1 MRILG
6 LLTLMMLMLSAGSLA
21 QATSPGT
28 AALGQQT
35 DSLPAWRMFHNQ
47 RPNLDLFRLDDPTGS
62 TCYTMR
68 TYTVAREDPDSDAT
82 RIVRY
87 TTCPKKDW
95 KLLFRKTDT
104 SDKSADR

>member
-6 LLTLMMLMLSAGSLA
+6 LLTLASLTLSAGSSA

-28 AALGQQT
+28 AAFGKQT
-35 DSLPAWRMFHNQ
+35 DSLPTWRLFHNE
-47 RPNLDLFRLDDPTGS
+47 RPNLDLFRPDDPTGS

-68 TYTVAREDPDSDAT
+68 TYTVAREHPDSDVT

-95 KLLFRKTDT
+95 KLLFRKTDAQ
-104 SDKSADR
+104 DKSADR